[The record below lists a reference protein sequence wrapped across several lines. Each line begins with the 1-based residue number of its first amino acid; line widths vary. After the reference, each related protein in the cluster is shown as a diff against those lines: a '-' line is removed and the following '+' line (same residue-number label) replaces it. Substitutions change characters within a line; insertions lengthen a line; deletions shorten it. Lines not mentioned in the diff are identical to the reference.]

1 MKKFTTIVMTCLIM
15 LVAVLTG
22 CSTFKVDKVKY
33 YNEVLAKVGDECIT
47 RFELINAYNSYGYN
61 TYVTQQGQSEKE
73 ALLSTMDL
81 LVQREL
87 TAKYAQDNPNKYTLT
102 AYEVNKVYRDTI
114 DSLKDSIKTNMTT
127 ARKIYDLELE
137 EDENNADSESKE
149 TFKISEYDY
158 EKRVKLIDVEDVVD
172 GQPVTYKQIAYIN
185 TDPELDKEKIE
196 DVIASDYINNYK
208 SYPKNEI
215 VEKLLEKFI
224 SELTT
229 NENDEDETL
238 YQKVCAKTIELTC
251 NNLINYEYYLRENG
265 KKLSTNQHDLLYRM
279 VERAYESQL
288 QSAYITKVNTVYL
301 QTETLSNQ
309 SIINAFKAMYES
321 DYAKYINDTSA
332 YNENIIKTDGDLIY
346 YHPTEDSEF
355 GYFLHVLL
363 PFNNVEDD
371 MNWLK
376 DHRNDLG
383 YSVDEY
389 KAEQIK
395 LINQIMCAQRTTEEV
410 RDGNDEILYEEGIT
424 LEEEVP
430 FLEVLAEYE
439 QNVRDLASF
448 KEFMFKYTTDNAT
461 LTADMPYVIGYNK
474 TEYTGEIEDNK
485 VVGAYSSMVTNF
497 TAEAIRL
504 MTENQSYTSADE
516 YIITNYGVHLLYY
529 IAPVVNTI
537 SVEDI
542 NKLTVEKLNNMVLN
556 QATGETYLDRV
567 FDLVYPEGS
576 DGMFTSNTKYS
587 SFEKNLVDSLYAK
600 YPVKL
605 YETKIKASNKI

>member
-47 RFELINAYNSYGYN
+47 RFDLVNAYNGYGYN
-61 TYVTQQGQSEKE
+61 TYVTQQGQTEKE
-73 ALLSTMDL
+73 ALLSTMNL

-87 TAKYAQDNPNKYTLT
+87 TEKYALDNPNKYSLT
-102 AYEVNKVYRDTI
+102 AYEVNKVYRDTVDSLLDSI
-114 DSLKDSIKTNMTT
+114 DSNIQT
-127 ARKIYDLELE
+127 ARKIYNLELDD
-137 EDENNADSESKE
+137 EDETAEDAKE
-149 TFKISEYDY
+149 TFKLSEYNY
-158 EKRVKLIDVEDVVD
+158 EKRVKVVD
-172 GQPVTYKQIAYIN
+172 GQIQYIN

-196 DVIASDYINNYK
+196 DVIDSDYINNYGN
-208 SYPKNEI
+208 YTKNQI
-215 VEKLLEKFI
+215 VKALLEQFKK
-224 SELTT
+224 ELRA
-229 NENDEDETL
+229 NENNEDDVL
-238 YQKVCAKTIELTC
+238 YQKVCDKALELTC

-265 KKLSTNQHDLLYRM
+265 KRLSTNSEDLLYRL
-279 VERAYESQL
+279 VERTYESQL

-309 SIINAFKAMYES
+309 SVINAFKAMYES
-321 DYAKYINDTSA
+321 DYAKYINDTEA
-332 YNENIIKTDGDLIY
+332 YNENIIKTDSDLIY
-346 YHPTEDSEF
+346 YHPDSDSEF

-371 MNWLK
+371 LKWLK
-376 DHRNDLG
+376 DHRNDLN

-389 KAEQIK
+389 KAEQMK
-395 LINQIMCAQRTTEEV
+395 LINQMMCAQRATEEV
-410 RDGNDEILYEEGIT
+410 RDGNDELLYEEGIT
-424 LEEEVP
+424 LEAEVP

-439 QNVRDLASF
+439 QNVKDLASF

-461 LTADMPYVIGYNK
+461 LTADMPYVIGYDK
-474 TEYTGEIEDNK
+474 TEYTGEIKDGK
-485 VVGAYSSMVTNF
+485 VVGAHSSMVTNF

-504 MTENQSYTSADE
+504 MVENQSYTSSDE
-516 YIITNYGVHLLYY
+516 YIITNYGIHLLYY

-537 SVEDI
+537 SAEDI
-542 NKLTVEKLNNMVLN
+542 DRLTVEKLDTMVLN
-556 QATGETYLDRV
+556 LATGETYLDRV
-567 FDLVYPEGS
+567 FDLVYPAGS

-587 SFEKNLVDSLYAK
+587 SFEENLIDSLYAK